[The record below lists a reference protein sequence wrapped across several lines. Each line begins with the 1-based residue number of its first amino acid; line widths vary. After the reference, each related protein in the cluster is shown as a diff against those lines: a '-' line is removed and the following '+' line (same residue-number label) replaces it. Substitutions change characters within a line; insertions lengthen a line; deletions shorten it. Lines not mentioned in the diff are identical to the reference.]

1 MKAILKKMWK
11 VYKYDGRFITGELI
25 SSHRTEAAAMKKAQ
39 KAIDF
44 KFSER
49 EKRKDEILI
58 WLDGENHMPV
68 GVITHEIK
76 KGAKRLRQG
85 KKKE

>member
-1 MKAILKKMWK
+1 MKRAKK
-11 VYKYDGRFITGELI
+11 E
-25 SSHRTEAAAMKKAQ
+25 
-39 KAIDF
+39 IDF

-58 WLDGENHMPV
+58 WLDGENHTPV
-68 GVITHEIK
+68 GVIVHEL
-76 KGAKRLRQG
+76 KGTKRIRQG

>member
-1 MKAILKKMWK
+1 MMWK
-11 VYKYDGRFITGELI
+11 VYKYNGHYIQDELI
-25 SSHRTEAAAMKKAQ
+25 SSHRSEDAAMKKAQ
-39 KAIDF
+39 KTIDF

-49 EKRKDEILI
+49 EKNKNEILI
-58 WLDGENHMPV
+58 WLDDERHMPK
-68 GVITHEIK
+68 GVIVHELK

>member
-1 MKAILKKMWK
+1 MSWK
-11 VYKYDGRFITGELI
+11 VYKYNGHYIMDELVG
-25 SSHRTEAAAMKKAQ
+25 SHRTAAAAMKKAE
-39 KAIDF
+39 KEIDF

-49 EKRKDEILI
+49 EKKKNEILI

-68 GVITHEIK
+68 GVIVHELK
-76 KGAKRLRQG
+76 KGTKRIRQG

>member
-1 MKAILKKMWK
+1 MSWK
-11 VYKYDGRFITGELI
+11 VYKYNGHYIMDELLG
-25 SSHRTEAAAMKKAQ
+25 SHRTETAAMKKAQ
-39 KAIDF
+39 KTIDF

-49 EKRKDEILI
+49 EKNKNEILI

-68 GVITHEIK
+68 GVIVHELK
-76 KGAKRLRQG
+76 KGTKRLRQG

>member
-1 MKAILKKMWK
+1 M
-11 VYKYDGRFITGELI
+11 DELLG
-25 SSHRTEAAAMKKAQ
+25 SHRTETAAMKKAQ
-39 KAIDF
+39 KTIDF

-49 EKRKDEILI
+49 EKNKNEILI

-68 GVITHEIK
+68 GVIVHELK
-76 KGAKRLRQG
+76 KGTKRLRQG

>member
-1 MKAILKKMWK
+1 MMWK
-11 VYKYDGRFITGELI
+11 FYKHNGRYVEGELV
-25 SSHRTEAAAMKKAQ
+25 SQHKTEDAAVKRAKKE
-39 KAIDF
+39 IDF

-49 EKRKDEILI
+49 EKKKNEILI
-58 WLDGENHMPV
+58 WLDDENHTPV
-68 GVITHEIK
+68 GIIIHKT

>member
-1 MKAILKKMWK
+1 MGKL
-11 VYKYDGRFITGELI
+11 L
-25 SSHRTEAAAMKKAQ
+25 SSHKTEAAAMKRAK
-39 KAIDF
+39 KEIDF

-49 EKRKDEILI
+49 EKKKDEILI

-68 GVITHEIK
+68 GVVTHEL
-76 KGAKRLRQG
+76 KGMKRSRQG